1 MSAQRLDKINKFIQ
15 KSFADLLK
23 KELDLPLDIF
33 CTVAKV
39 ETSPDFRY
47 SNIFLS
53 IYPENKTGSTLT
65 LIKKRLPRLQ
75 KMLFTRST
83 LRSVP
88 QLQLFPDSTER
99 KADKVEHLLNNIR
112 KERLSS
118 YDNDTEKD
126 HLK

>member
-1 MSAQRLDKINKFIQ
+1 MSVHRSYKMNKFIQ
-15 KSFADLLK
+15 RSFADLLK
-23 KELDLPLDIF
+23 EELDLPLDIF
-33 CTVAKV
+33 CTIAKV

-47 SNIFLS
+47 SKIFLS

-65 LIKKRLPRLQ
+65 LIKKKLPYLQ
-75 KMLFTRST
+75 KILFTRST

-99 KADKVEHLLNNIR
+99 KADKVECLLNNIR

-118 YDNDTEKD
+118 YANDTEKN
-126 HLK
+126 HLE